1 MNTHPRRHLA
11 ILGSTGSIGRQTLEV
26 VSAHPGRFAVTS
38 LAAGKNIALL
48 AEQIKRFKPRRVC
61 LALPEDANR
70 LRESFPDLEVLT
82 GEEGLVSL
90 AGDPETDTV
99 VVAVTGIL
107 GLLPTV
113 RALHEGK
120 RVALANKETLVAGG
134 SIVMPLKKNLH
145 MLLPVDS
152 EHSALWQC
160 LQGEESSFVEKLIL
174 TASGGALREFPIER
188 LASATASEALNHPTW
203 FMGKKVTVDSATLM
217 NKGLEVIEAHW
228 LFGID
233 YPRIEVLIHP
243 QSFVHSLVEFKDGSI
258 KAQLGLPDMR
268 LPIQYALSYPER
280 LEGET
285 KRLEL
290 AGKTLT
296 FEKPDPRRYPALA
309 LAYRAGETGGTAPAV
324 LNAANE
330 IAVLDFLD
338 DRIPLGRIVQT
349 VSRVLDAHQAVQNP
363 TLEEILSVDAWA
375 RKKAREVLEG

>member
-38 LAAGKNIALL
+38 LAAGKNLDLL

-61 LALPEDANR
+61 IAFPGDAR
-70 LRESFPDLEVLT
+70 LLREAFPDLEVLT

-90 AGDPETDTV
+90 AGDKETDTV

-134 SIVMPLKKNLH
+134 SLVMPLTKNLQ
-145 MLLPVDS
+145 LLPVDS

-160 LQGEESSFVEKLIL
+160 LRGEENSAVEKLIL
-174 TASGGALREFPIER
+174 TASGGALREFPLEK
-188 LASATASEALNHPTW
+188 LSLATASEALNHPTW
-203 FMGKKVTVDSATLM
+203 SMGKKVTVDSATLM

-243 QSFVHSLVEFKDGSI
+243 QSYVHSLVEFKDGST

-280 LEGET
+280 LEGEIQG
-285 KRLEL
+285 LEL

-309 LAYRAGETGGTAPAV
+309 LAYLAGATGGTAPAV

-330 IAVLDFLD
+330 IAVLEFLAD
-338 DRIPLGRIVQT
+338 SIPLGRIVET

-363 TLEEILSVDAWA
+363 TLEEILAVDAWA
-375 RKKAREVLEG
+375 RKKAREVLGE